1 MSKQKTMLI
10 IVALC
15 IAALLFVIA
24 MVMDHN
30 SKKLS
35 SIKAKEVG
43 DGQHGN
49 AQWMNENEKKQL
61 FKAVKLPKKLVDK
74 SNEWQPGRIINYD
87 PKSRMLLV
95 DTSDVHADIKAP
107 SGTGKSTKHL
117 IPNVQYNMMA
127 GTSMIIPDLK
137 GEIKKLTEA
146 DAQKLGYKTYT
157 FDFVDLIDSCTIDL
171 FDDINDYMD
180 HYMRTGDI
188 ISKAKAES
196 AAGEL
201 ASEITSSRERGSNEN
216 KFFLGASRG
225 LNQSVILLMSMFA
238 ETSQKHLSSVR
249 ATLQNIAAM
258 PKDRKNP
265 SPAIVKLIADMPEDF
280 GPKKQM
286 GAAFAASSETEDNI
300 YASALDDLRPFND
313 ALVEQII
320 SVPQKKGKFSYK
332 DLIEHKSIVYIV
344 LPDEKEEFKTIG
356 KVVLKKIIQQLG
368 NYAVQSPEGRLPR
381 IVKVLWEEFAEYP
394 KIENVGSWLQ
404 VKRGQ
409 GILFDLIYQDEAA
422 LKEKYGDNIPTVL
435 RNNCGCK
442 IILGV
447 APDDEQYAEKLSK
460 TLGNQTIQSGSQSYN
475 YDNTTLI
482 GSKSKSV
489 TYNMIQKPLLSVDEI
504 LRMEESDFQII
515 LVRGHKPLK
524 VKLYAYYTKE
534 WGIKCS
540 SAIEKNAKKEFYK
553 IDYMNFDVLKDKLK
567 EYGEKNNPKPK
578 PIKKEVSFNENA
590 FDDAVKILYE
600 KTKDEKVVEMLK
612 KKNYRDLIKYVTE
625 HHSEKI
631 AKLDLI
637 NLLTSITD

>member
-1 MSKQKTMLI
+1 MGEKEKLLLIGTLILLSLLIVYVILDQK
-10 IVALC
+10 
-15 IAALLFVIA
+15 
-24 MVMDHN
+24 

-35 SIKAKEVG
+35 GIKAAEVG
-43 DGQHGN
+43 DGQHGQ
-49 AQWMNENEKKQL
+49 ARWMNENEKKQL
-61 FKAVKLPKKLVDK
+61 FTRIKLPKKLVDK
-74 SNEWQPGRIINYD
+74 SNEWLPGRIINYD
-87 PKSRMLLV
+87 PSSRTLLV

-107 SGTGKSTKHL
+107 SGTGKSTMHL

-137 GEIKKLTEA
+137 GEIKNKTEA
-146 DAQKLGYKTYT
+146 DALKLGYKTYT
-157 FDFVDLIDSCTIDL
+157 FDFVNLIDSCTIDL
-171 FDDINDYMD
+171 FDDINEHMD
-180 HYMRTGDI
+180 HYLRTGDI

-238 ETSQKHLSSVR
+238 EKSQKHLSSVR

-286 GAAFAASSETEDNI
+286 GAAFAASNETEDNI

-313 ALVEQII
+313 AMVEQII
-320 SVPQKKGKFSYK
+320 SVPQKPGKFSYR
-332 DLIEHKSIVYIV
+332 DLIDHKSIVYIV

-368 NYAVQSPEGRLPR
+368 NYAVQSPKGRLPR
-381 IVKVLWEEFAEYP
+381 TVKVLWEEFAEYP

-460 TLGNQTIQSGSQSYN
+460 ILGNQTIQSGSQSYN
-475 YDNTTLI
+475 YDSTTFL

-489 TYNMIQKPLLSVDEI
+489 TYNMIQKPLLAIDEI
-504 LRMEESDFQII
+504 LHMEESGFQIV
-515 LVRGHKPLK
+515 LMRGHKPLK
-524 VKLYAYYTKE
+524 VKLYPYYTKE
-534 WGIKCS
+534 WGIECS
-540 SAIEKNAKKEFYK
+540 PPVQKNPNKNFYK

-567 EYGEKNNPKPK
+567 VYGERENPKTYAT
-578 PIKKEVSFNENA
+578 KKEVSFNENA
-590 FDDAVKILYE
+590 FDNAVKILFE
-600 KTKDEKVVEMLK
+600 KTKDEKVVELMNQ
-612 KKNYRDLIKYVTE
+612 KNYRDLTKYISE
-625 HHSEKI
+625 HHPTKI
-631 AKLDLI
+631 SKIDLI